1 MRLTPNSMGWFIG
14 ASSYRSA
21 ELAKNLSRAALVAEE
36 STRSLVRQHKL
47 NLDQI
52 VFGLTR
58 LDVGGTALSRQC
70 PKDSQVLS
78 CYPGRYRSFSGHCN
92 NVERPELGAANGA
105 FARSLAPRYADG
117 VSAPRR
123 SITGAELPSP
133 RDVSL
138 AIHQDHHHHHH
149 PHSSADSSST
159 HYSHMTTVTTYFG
172 QLVFHDLAQVAV
184 TTGYKGQRIRCCG
197 LKSSSK
203 KKNSVDQQQLL
214 HHPEC
219 FPIKV
224 DKERDPFM
232 SRLHQECIEYV
243 RSSPAT
249 RRHCGL
255 GPREQVNQVKRIRK
269 DDDEIENNIFIFS
282 TQNLSRS
289 PHIWTAPSSTAPQ
302 RRPPRRCAPSAA
314 AS

>member
-1 MRLTPNSMGWFIG
+1 MRLTPGSMGWFIG
-14 ASSYRSA
+14 ASYRSS

-36 STRSLVRQHKL
+36 ATRTLVKRHKL

-58 LDVGGTALSRQC
+58 LDISGTDLGRSC
-70 PKDSQVLS
+70 PKPRSLS

-92 NVERPELGAANGA
+92 NVEQPELGAANGA

-138 AIHQDHHHHHH
+138 AVHQGASKDIN
-149 PHSSADSSST
+149 
-159 HYSHMTTVTTYFG
+159 SHMTTVTTYFG
-172 QLVFHDLAQVAV
+172 QLVFHDLAQAAV

-197 LKSSSK
+197 IP
-203 KKNSVDQQQLL
+203 KNAKNLLL

-224 DKERDPFM
+224 DKEKDPFM
-232 SRLHQECIEYV
+232 SQLHQECIEYV
-243 RSSPAT
+243 RSSPAI
-249 RRHCGL
+249 RRNCAL
-255 GPREQVNQVKRIRK
+255 GPREQVNQVNLDYLNNVIFCKLKLFKIGLFIPGRFGSLRFLK
-269 DDDEIENNIFIFS
+269 SGSRFVAHLYRRSVEGDEA
-282 TQNLSRS
+282 Q
-289 PHIWTAPSSTAPQ
+289 
-302 RRPPRRCAPSAA
+302 
-314 AS
+314 